1 MTTHEQLL
9 LEKIKALPPETLAE
23 VEQFLD
29 SLAARYHQPSPID
42 DSDDWT
48 DADLREATVA
58 SWHYAQTLEEGE

>member
-9 LEKIKALPPETLAE
+9 LEKIKRLPPETLAE

-29 SLAARYHQPSPID
+29 SLAVRYRERLPIE

-48 DADLREATVA
+48 DVDLREAAVA
-58 SWHYAQTLEEGE
+58 SWHYVQSLEEEK